1 MTFLKKNCY
10 LEDYKRDLTEKMRI
24 TRFFFP
30 LLKWLK
36 SFFKTKVE
44 EPKPINFQ
52 HFEEKLLKSQDT
64 ISGLQNSIGIIAKI
78 SSSQLSKQ
86 TKNEEIHA
94 GILDV
99 LTQHEQELDNFKAL
113 LNQHADVINTLR
125 KHVYKD
131 ILLEETKKD
140 VDENPELTNIL
151 EVKKKINKAN

>member
-1 MTFLKKNCY
+1 
-10 LEDYKRDLTEKMRI
+10 MRI
-24 TRFFFP
+24 TRFFSP
-30 LLKWLK
+30 LLTWLK

-44 EPKPINFQ
+44 EPKSISLQ

-64 ISGLQNSIGIIAKI
+64 ISGLQTSMGVIAKI

-86 TKNEEIHA
+86 AKNEEIHA

-99 LTQHEQELDNFKAL
+99 LTQHEQELDNFKGL
-113 LNQHADVINTLR
+113 LNQHADVINALR

-131 ILLEETKKD
+131 ILLEDKKKD

-151 EVKKKINKAN
+151 EVKKKVNKAN